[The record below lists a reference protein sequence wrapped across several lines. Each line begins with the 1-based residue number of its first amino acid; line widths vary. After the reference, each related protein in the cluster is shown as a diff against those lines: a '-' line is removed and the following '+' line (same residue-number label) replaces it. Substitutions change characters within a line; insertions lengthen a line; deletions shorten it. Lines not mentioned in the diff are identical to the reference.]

1 MVVNE
6 SRLRFHA
13 AFELVLDELTAVVAK
28 EKKRDPEHYRQSPQ
42 ARLLARIYRSIMQ
55 QVPGDPQQA
64 SFHQGS
70 SWGHSCQEWKRAKL
84 GDRYRLF
91 FKHLKDDNVII
102 FSWIASEISA
112 GSYLKQMDA
121 HRLLRMTRQT
131 PVPSRP
137 ADREEPEP
145 KGIDVTY

>member
-13 AFELVLDELTAVVAK
+13 AFELVLDELAAVVAK
-28 EKKRDPEHYRQSPQ
+28 EKERDPEHYKQSPR

-55 QVPGDPQQA
+55 QVPGDPQHA

-70 SWGHSCQEWKRAKL
+70 SSGYSYQEWKRAKL

-91 FKHLKDDNVII
+91 FKHLKDDNVIV
-102 FSWIASEISA
+102 FSWISSDISA

-121 HRLLRMTRQT
+121 HRLLRTTRQT
-131 PVPSRP
+131 AAPSRP
-137 ADREEPEP
+137 ADRDEPEP
-145 KGIDVTY
+145 RGIDVTY